1 MNEQQI
7 RELSVY
13 LERRIA
19 VQKEL
24 LNSSKKEES
33 YHLGAIMELL
43 GMEERLLLI
52 LNKKQP

>member
-43 GMEERLLLI
+43 GVEERLLLI